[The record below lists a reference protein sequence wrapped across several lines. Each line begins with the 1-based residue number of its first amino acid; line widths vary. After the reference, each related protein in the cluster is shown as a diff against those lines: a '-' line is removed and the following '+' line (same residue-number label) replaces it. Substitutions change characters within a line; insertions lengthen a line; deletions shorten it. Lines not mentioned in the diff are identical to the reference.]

1 MFAKPVDIDIGRR
14 PRKRISDSLSHK
26 TENRIIDDL
35 LSQIE
40 SIADAQNIA
49 LWKLLRKLNERSL
62 LKWRYKNEISENKM
76 LVENACS
83 LIYNVNFSF
92 SQYL

>member
-1 MFAKPVDIDIGRR
+1 MLAKPVDTDIGGR
-14 PRKRISDSLSHK
+14 PRKRLSDRLSQK

-49 LWKLLRKLNERSL
+49 PKELLRKLNERSL
-62 LKWRYKNEISENKM
+62 LE
-76 LVENACS
+76 
-83 LIYNVNFSF
+83 
-92 SQYL
+92 